1 MTRVVF
7 IRHGQ
12 TEWNINGKYQ
22 GQSDVPLSPVGI
34 KQAEKLAADFPVA
47 AINAVYASD
56 LERAMVT
63 AKKVA
68 AKFNLEVQPEPAFR
82 ELSFGDWEGLTYQ
95 EIVSKWPEAMK
106 NFLKHPDI
114 LKVPHGEIFLQVQER
129 ASQRLQELIA
139 KHNDETIVI
148 TAHGAVLRTLLAT
161 AMHIPLQYLWSI
173 RQFNTAVSIVTYNE
187 DGSNTIELLN
197 STAHLGELR

>member
-68 AKFNLEVQPEPAFR
+68 AKPVA
-82 ELSFGDWEGLTYQ
+82 
-95 EIVSKWPEAMK
+95 K
-106 NFLKHPDI
+106 
-114 LKVPHGEIFLQVQER
+114 KV
-129 ASQRLQELIA
+129 AA
-139 KHNDETIVI
+139 KPVAKKAAAKPVAKKAAAKPVAKKTV
-148 TAHGAVLRTLLAT
+148 AKKVVAKKK
-161 AMHIPLQYLWSI
+161 
-173 RQFNTAVSIVTYNE
+173 
-187 DGSNTIELLN
+187 
-197 STAHLGELR
+197 